1 MEAFKE
7 EDEDMYE
14 EAYQGAGEHM
24 VLNTERP
31 LSRNDI
37 GRQTPEVFDCLDNSY
52 QFDNMIDAQR
62 NTIQIA
68 SPDYFDDSIQ
78 KPNQI
83 PESVISAFDD
93 GFAKQN
99 QKSPSYILPAQVVNS

>member
-1 MEAFKE
+1 
-7 EDEDMYE
+7 
-14 EAYQGAGEHM
+14 M

-31 LSRNDI
+31 LSKNDI
-37 GRQTPEVFDCLDNSY
+37 NGQSPEVFDYLDNSY
-52 QFDNMIDAQR
+52 QFDTMMDAQR
-62 NTIQIA
+62 NTIQLA

-78 KPNQI
+78 KPHQV